1 MFQGYLAWST
11 SSGADDEA
19 VPRRF
24 DDRCRDQMTVIDAEN
39 PLDLSREPSEQSEV
53 SSRHP
58 DKARY
63 DPREELFVRKCN
75 AGRRPFLFEQFL
87 HLSGIKR
94 SEFMDK
100 SNARIKLRKAG
111 DALLDTGHPNEDHAG
126 APLVKD

>member
-39 PLDLSREPSEQSEV
+39 PLDLSQEPSEQSEV

-63 DPREELFVRKCN
+63 APGRSCSSGSVTP
-75 AGRRPFLFEQFL
+75 AGVHFF
-87 HLSGIKR
+87 S
-94 SEFMDK
+94 S
-100 SNARIKLRKAG
+100 SSC
-111 DALLDTGHPNEDHAG
+111 T
-126 APLVKD
+126 